1 MMRAHRDRIVA
12 QAAGRATG
20 TSMDITER
28 REAHA
33 RERAADH
40 ALALLQYALDQAVI
54 LAITDVKGRITYAN
68 EKFCVISGYAR
79 EELLGQDHRVLNSG
93 RHCKEF
99 FRDMYRTIARGAV
112 WRGELCNRA
121 KDGSHYWVD
130 TTIVSRPD
138 ARGKPVAYLAINVDI
153 TARKAAEAAK
163 IASEGR
169 ARQKSAQL
177 EATLANMT
185 QGLCMFDAAQRVV
198 VCNKKYAEM
207 YGLAPDEV
215 KPGTTLRAIVSRR
228 IEEGIYAGTDPDE
241 YLRER
246 LAPVTQPSHEIQ
258 QMSDGR
264 AIAILR
270 QPMADGG
277 WVTTH
282 TDITERRRADAQ
294 IAYMARH
301 DALTGLANRVLFQEK
316 SEQALM
322 RLQQGGERFAAFMLD
337 LDRFKDVND
346 SLGHPVG
353 DALLKAVTR
362 RLRTCTRDT
371 DIVARFGGD
380 EFAIL
385 QTTDSNQ
392 KESAIILAN
401 RLLEN
406 ITAPYD
412 LDGHKVI
419 VGTSI
424 GIAMAPDHGTRADEL
439 LRNADLA
446 LYRVKSNG
454 RNGYRFFEREMETE
468 AWSRRIL
475 EAELREAISRH
486 EFELYYQPVIH
497 SATRQL
503 AGAEA
508 LIRWRHPVRGI
519 VGPDDFIPL
528 AEETGLIAELGEW
541 VLRTACTEAARW
553 APHLSVA
560 VNLSA
565 AQFRKSNLVDVV
577 ATAIRDSGLA
587 PERIELEITE
597 SVLLQKS
604 AENIGLLHQLRSLG
618 PRIVLDDF
626 GTGFSS
632 LSYVQA
638 FPFDKIKIDKSFV
651 NEISSRPTCAAI
663 VCAVTGLARSLNIVT
678 TAEGVETEEQF
689 ELLIAAGCNQA
700 QGYLFGQPRPACEL
714 NFADVESRAIKA
726 KSA

>member
-1 MMRAHRDRIVA
+1 
-12 QAAGRATG
+12 
-20 TSMDITER
+20 
-28 REAHA
+28 
-33 RERAADH
+33 
-40 ALALLQYALDQAVI
+40 
-54 LAITDVKGRITYAN
+54 
-68 EKFCVISGYAR
+68 
-79 EELLGQDHRVLNSG
+79 
-93 RHCKEF
+93 
-99 FRDMYRTIARGAV
+99 
-112 WRGELCNRA
+112 
-121 KDGSHYWVD
+121 
-130 TTIVSRPD
+130 
-138 ARGKPVAYLAINVDI
+138 
-153 TARKAAEAAK
+153 
-163 IASEGR
+163 
-169 ARQKSAQL
+169 
-177 EATLANMT
+177 
-185 QGLCMFDAAQRVV
+185 
-198 VCNKKYAEM
+198 
-207 YGLAPDEV
+207 
-215 KPGTTLRAIVSRR
+215 
-228 IEEGIYAGTDPDE
+228 
-241 YLRER
+241 
-246 LAPVTQPSHEIQ
+246 
-258 QMSDGR
+258 
-264 AIAILR
+264 
-270 QPMADGG
+270 
-277 WVTTH
+277 
-282 TDITERRRADAQ
+282 
-294 IAYMARH
+294 
-301 DALTGLANRVLFQEK
+301 
-316 SEQALM
+316 
-322 RLQQGGERFAAFMLD
+322 
-337 LDRFKDVND
+337 
-346 SLGHPVG
+346 
-353 DALLKAVTR
+353 
-362 RLRTCTRDT
+362 
-371 DIVARFGGD
+371 
-380 EFAIL
+380 
-385 QTTDSNQ
+385 
-392 KESAIILAN
+392 
-401 RLLEN
+401 
-406 ITAPYD
+406 
-412 LDGHKVI
+412 
-419 VGTSI
+419 
-424 GIAMAPDHGTRADEL
+424 MAPDHGTRADEL

-446 LYRVKSNG
+446 LYKVKSNG

-475 EAELREAISRH
+475 EAELREAISCH

-541 VLRTACTEAARW
+541 VLRKACTEAARW

-577 ATAIRDSGLA
+577 ASAIRDSGLA